1 MGWSAVRQPPRDA
14 TRALFGI
21 AGHRSCS
28 HCSLT
33 HLQLGVRQR
42 KGQAAA
48 LAQVR
53 QTLLP
58 PVLVHL
64 PLQQ

>member
-1 MGWSAVRQPPRDA
+1 
-14 TRALFGI
+14 
-21 AGHRSCS
+21 
-28 HCSLT
+28 LT